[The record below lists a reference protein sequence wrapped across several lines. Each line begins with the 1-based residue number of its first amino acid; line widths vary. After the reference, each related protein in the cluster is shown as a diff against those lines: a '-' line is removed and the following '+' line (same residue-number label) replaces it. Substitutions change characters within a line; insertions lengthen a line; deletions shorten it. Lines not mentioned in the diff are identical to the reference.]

1 METTIKQLSRGK
13 NTVTQILKDYMLVL
27 FVILLCV
34 IFNVINPKFLGG
46 GNMQNLLR
54 QTAVN
59 AIISIG
65 MLIPII
71 TGGIDLSV
79 GAVSSFAGV
88 LVAGFLTNNGMG
100 IWPACILVMIIGV
113 GIGAFTGFLVTFM
126 NIAPFIATL
135 AVMTIIEGI
144 KYIYC
149 QSVSIFIVNE
159 RFMDLGSGSTLNI
172 ANPIWLM
179 LIVAILMQLVMSK
192 TVYGRSLYALGG
204 NRSAARLAGINTNTM
219 IFSAYIVSAVC
230 TTFAGLILASRL
242 GVGSPLAGATTVN
255 NCIAGVVIGGGSLA
269 GGRGKPS
276 MVLFGAFV
284 IGMVANFLNLMG
296 VQSYTQKVFVGIIII
311 LAVYASERSKSK
323 KA

>member
-1 METTIKQLSRGK
+1 MESLKIKGEQSNIL
-13 NTVTQILKDYMLVL
+13 QIAKDYMLVL
-27 FVILLCV
+27 FVVLLCV
-34 IFNVINPKFLGG
+34 VFNIINPKFLGG
-46 GNMQNLLR
+46 TNLQNLLR

-59 AIISIG
+59 AIISVG
-65 MLIPII
+65 MLIPIL

-100 IWPACILVMIIGV
+100 IWPACLLVLFIGAL
-113 GIGAFTGFLVTFM
+113 IGAFTGFLVTFM

-135 AVMTIIEGI
+135 AVQTIIEGV

-149 QSVSIFIVNE
+149 RSVSIFITSE
-159 RFMDLGSGSTLNI
+159 RFMELGGGSTLNI

-179 LIVAILMQLVMSK
+179 LIVTIIVQVIMSK

-204 NRSAARLAGINTNTM
+204 NQKAARLAGINTDRM
-219 IFSAYIVSAVC
+219 IFSSYVVSAIC

-242 GVGSPLAGATTVN
+242 AVGSPLAGATTVN

-311 LAVYASERSKSK
+311 LAVYASERSKAK
-323 KA
+323 RA